1 MASVN
6 DNQERDSLVGKMLGQ
21 YQIMGVLGKGGM
33 ATVYKAYQP
42 SLERN
47 IALKVLFPHF
57 AQPEFV
63 ARFKREALAAGR
75 LSHPNVVH
83 IYDAGEAAGYYYIA
97 MEYIEGGTLKDRLD
111 ERGHAPLDSQAIS
124 QVVQGVGGALEY
136 AHRQGIVHRDIKP
149 ANIMFTKD
157 NRVVLAD
164 LGLAKF
170 FEAADLT
177 QMTALIGTPFYMS
190 PEQARS
196 QAVDARSDIYS
207 FGVVIYEM
215 LTGRVPFEAET
226 PWMAIHQH
234 IYETP
239 PPIRQLNPVVSEA
252 VAQVVEKALAKEP
265 KERYQH
271 VEDLVQAF
279 MGAQKPASATVAPV
293 QPKIKPNALAI
304 TEEKRRA
311 TPALYWAGGVL
322 SLLVLAALI
331 LIWNPGGL
339 LRSSGGDL
347 TATPTATVA
356 LAANTPS
363 PSSVPAPSATAT
375 ETARAA
381 TATATTTMM
390 PSATP
395 TATWTGQSGVQSLT
409 ATATIVSATPSL
421 GPTDRASPTAT
432 RAGNCRH
439 MDAHPG
445 AADGDAC
452 SATADG
458 DAAACR
464 RYARA
469 TDEHAC
475 SANGDHCAADIHK
488 SADGDKAA
496 DADHRAADK
505 HLCSAGAHAHAATLG
520 APPRA

>member
-1 MASVN
+1 MAAEN
-6 DNQERDSLVGKMLGQ
+6 QNQERDSLVGKTLGQ

-33 ATVYKAYQP
+33 ATVYRAYQP
-42 SLERN
+42 SLERY

-75 LSHPNVVH
+75 LSHPSVVH

-111 ERGHAPLDSQAIS
+111 ERGHAPLDSQTIS
-124 QVVQGVGGALEY
+124 QVVQGIGSALEY
-136 AHRQGIVHRDIKP
+136 AHRQGIIHRDIKP

-234 IYETP
+234 IYEMP

-252 VAQVVEKALAKEP
+252 LAQVVHKALAKDP

-271 VEDLVQAF
+271 VEDLAQAF
-279 MGAQKPASATVAPV
+279 AAAQKNATGIVPPAQTKA
-293 QPKIKPNALAI
+293 KPNTLAI
-304 TEEKRRA
+304 TEEKPKTA
-311 TPALYWAGGVL
+311 PALYWAGGGL
-322 SLLVLAALI
+322 SLLILAALV

-339 LRSSGGDL
+339 LRSSGGDPI
-347 TATPTATVA
+347 ATPTATVA
-356 LAANTPS
+356 FSANTPMPSIIPAPSVTAAEKTPSVTPTATISASPSATLTTTLTAQAGTQSLTPS
-363 PSSVPAPSATAT
+363 PSLALTRLS
-375 ETARAA
+375 
-381 TATATTTMM
+381 
-390 PSATP
+390 TP
-395 TATWTGQSGVQSLT
+395 
-409 ATATIVSATPSL
+409 
-421 GPTDRASPTAT
+421 SPTAT
-432 RAGNCRH
+432 RSGDLATPTSTIAGV
-439 MDAHPG
+439 PP
-445 AADGDAC
+445 
-452 SATADG
+452 ATFIVQTP
-458 DAAACR
+458 
-464 RYARA
+464 
-469 TDEHAC
+469 TDTPQLT
-475 SANGDHCAADIHK
+475 N
-488 SADGDKAA
+488 
-496 DADHRAADK
+496 
-505 HLCSAGAHAHAATLG
+505 TLPPPTNTTAPTHTQ
-520 APPRA
+520 APPPTNTTAPPTNTTAPPTNTTAPPTNTTAPTPTNTPRR